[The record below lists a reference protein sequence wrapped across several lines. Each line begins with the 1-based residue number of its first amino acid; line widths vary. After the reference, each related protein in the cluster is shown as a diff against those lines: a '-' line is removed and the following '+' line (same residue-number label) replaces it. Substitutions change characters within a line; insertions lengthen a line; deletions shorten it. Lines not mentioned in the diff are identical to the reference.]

1 MEIQTKQAI
10 ADNVFPK
17 SIRASALQQE
27 EGYFVR
33 LLGDTK
39 LLLFKLQNPND
50 NLIPDLS
57 AENTM
62 PVIPK
67 ESHFK
72 YRTSAGKSEHQESL
86 WKMPLIG
93 QEEVRV
99 RHSLSEGPHYIAPL
113 KKHVRSG
120 RGSPERI
127 TVGRAQNQD
136 LVIDHTSVSKIQSW
150 FEIDKR
156 GEFYLSDA
164 GSTNGTYV
172 NSRPIVPRQR
182 VQLRAGDYIRFANV
196 EAVFCCAETV
206 WRVLHS
212 AVATEELTNQQ

>member
-1 MEIQTKQAI
+1 MAPVTNLAI

-17 SIRASALQQE
+17 GIRANALHQE
-27 EGYFVR
+27 EGHFVR
-33 LLGDTK
+33 LLGETK

-62 PVIPK
+62 PVLPK

-72 YRTSAGKSEHQESL
+72 YRTSAGKSNRQESL
-86 WKMPLIG
+86 WQMPLIG
-93 QEEVRV
+93 QEELRV

-113 KKHVRSG
+113 KKHIRSG
-120 RGSPERI
+120 RGSPDRI

-136 LVIDHTSVSKIQSW
+136 LVIDHTSVSKIQAW
-150 FEIDKR
+150 FEIDKS

-182 VQLRAGDYIRFANV
+182 SQLRAGDNIRFANV
-196 EAVFCCAETV
+196 EAIFCCPETV

-212 AVATEELTNQQ
+212 AAVTEELSNPQ

>member
-1 MEIQTKQAI
+1 MEIATKQAI

-17 SIRASALQQE
+17 GIRTNALHHEQ
-27 EGYFVR
+27 GHFVR
-33 LLGDTK
+33 LLGETK

-93 QEEVRV
+93 QEELRV
-99 RHSLSEGPHYIAPL
+99 RHSLSEGPRYIAPL
-113 KKHVRSG
+113 KKHIRSG
-120 RGSPERI
+120 RSLPDRI

-136 LVIDHTSVSKIQSW
+136 LVIDHSSVSKIQAW
-150 FEIDKR
+150 FEIDKT
-156 GEFYLSDA
+156 GDFYLSDA

-182 VQLRAGDYIRFANV
+182 AQLRAGDNIRFANI
-196 EAVFCCAETV
+196 EAIFCCPETI
-206 WRVLHS
+206 WRVLHT
-212 AVATEELTNQQ
+212 AGATEELTNP